1 MCDILVRMAE
11 QGRKTIGV
19 MVEITREFGRD
30 LCKGIAAFAGE
41 HDDVSP
47 VFITPDMLK
56 RKSELARFDGFI
68 VRVMNGA
75 MARTLA
81 ATRKPVVDV
90 YYERPYGG
98 FAIVKTNHAKVGQ
111 LAAAHF
117 IAHQFKN
124 FAFCG
129 FAGGR
134 FSDYCRQAFV
144 NALKRGG
151 FSCRD
156 YTPAARTRYEFDP
169 AVLINERM
177 EPAPDAT
184 ALKEWVLSL
193 ERPVAVFCPNDLRAW
208 QLLQV
213 CLDAGL
219 RVPHDVA
226 ILGLDNDALIC
237 GFSKPALSS
246 IDPDTESIG
255 REAMRTIGEMMD
267 RPAVSRKPIVRQVP
281 PKGVVVRT
289 STETYP
295 VDPPWLSDALVFIRR
310 HVADRLSAVD
320 VYRKTGLSHTVV
332 DATFRSRLGRSVQ
345 KEIAAARLEKAKHLL
360 ASGNSSV
367 SEIAKASGFA
377 SAEYFIRAFNAAF
390 GQSPSRWRASGGGR
404 NMSASP
410 TRHTSPTR
418 F

>member
-1 MCDILVRMAE
+1 MAE
-11 QGRKTIGV
+11 QDKRTIGV

-41 HDDVSP
+41 REDVSP

-90 YYERPYGG
+90 YYERPYDG

-134 FSDYCRQAFV
+134 FSEYCRQAFV

-151 FSCRD
+151 FSCKN

-213 CLDAGL
+213 CHDVGL

-246 IDPDTESIG
+246 VDPDTESIG
-255 REAMRTIGEMMD
+255 RESMRTICEMMNN
-267 RPAVSRKPIVRQVP
+267 PVVSRKQIVRQVP

-320 VYRKTGLSHTVV
+320 IYTRTGLSHTVV
-332 DATFRSRLGRSVQ
+332 DATFRNRLGHSVQ
-345 KEIAAARLEKAKHLL
+345 KEIAAARLEKARHMLS
-360 ASGNSSV
+360 SGNFSV
-367 SEIAKASGFA
+367 AEIAKASGFA

-404 NMSASP
+404 FV
-410 TRHTSPTR
+410 RQR
-418 F
+418 

>member
-1 MCDILVRMAE
+1 MGLFGILSSMAD
-11 QGRKTIGV
+11 QDKKTIGV

-41 HDDVSP
+41 HDGISP
-47 VFITPDMLK
+47 IFITPEMLK
-56 RKSELARFDGFI
+56 RKSELERFDGFI
-68 VRVMNGA
+68 VRVMNSS

-90 YYERPYGG
+90 YYERPYDG

-117 IAHQFKN
+117 TAHQFKN

-151 FSCRD
+151 FSCKD

-177 EPAPDAT
+177 EPAPDSK
-184 ALKEWVLSL
+184 ALREWLLSL
-193 ERPVAVFCPNDLRAW
+193 PLPVAVFCPNDLRAW

-213 CLDAGL
+213 CKNAGL

-255 REAMRTIGEMMD
+255 RESMRTICEMMGST
-267 RPAVSRKPIVRQVP
+267 AISRKPIVRQVP

-310 HVADRLSAVD
+310 HIADRLSAAD
-320 VYRKTGLSHTVV
+320 VYKKTGLSHTVV
-332 DATFRSRLGRSVQ
+332 DATFRSRLGHSVQ

-360 ASGNSSV
+360 VSGNSSV

-377 SAEYFIRAFNAAF
+377 STEYFIRTFNTTM
-390 GQSPSRWRASGGGR
+390 GKSPSKWRVSGD
-404 NMSASP
+404 
-410 TRHTSPTR
+410 TV
-418 F
+418 

>member
-1 MCDILVRMAE
+1 
-11 QGRKTIGV
+11 

-41 HDDVSP
+41 REDVSP

-56 RKSELARFDGFI
+56 RKSGLARFDGFI

-90 YYERPYGG
+90 YYERPYDG

-134 FSDYCRQAFV
+134 FSDYCRQAFA

-151 FSCRD
+151 FSCRN
-156 YTPAARTRYEFDP
+156 YTPAAKTRYEFDP
-169 AVLINERM
+169 TVLINERM
-177 EPAPDAT
+177 EPAPDAK
-184 ALKEWVLSL
+184 ALEEWLRSL
-193 ERPVAVFCPNDLRAW
+193 ALPVAVFCPNDLRAW

-213 CLDAGL
+213 CRDAGF
-219 RVPHDVA
+219 RVPYDVA

-237 GFSKPALSS
+237 GFSKPAISS
-246 IDPDTESIG
+246 IDPDTVAIG
-255 REAMRTIGEMMD
+255 REAMRTICEMTD
-267 RPAVSRKPIVRQVP
+267 RHDDPRRQIVRQVP

-310 HVADRLSAVD
+310 HVADRLSAAD
-320 VYRKTGLSHTVV
+320 IYARTGLSHTVV
-332 DATFRSRLGRSVQ
+332 DKTFRKRLGRSVQ
-345 KEIAAARLEKAKHLL
+345 KEIAAARLEKAQHML
-360 ASGNSSV
+360 ATGNASV
-367 SEIAKASGFA
+367 TEIANASGFA
-377 SAEYFIRAFNAAF
+377 STEYFIRAFNAGF
-390 GQSPSRWRASGGGR
+390 GISPSKWRASVGER
-404 NMSASP
+404 
-410 TRHTSPTR
+410 
-418 F
+418 

>member
-1 MCDILVRMAE
+1 
-11 QGRKTIGV
+11 

-30 LCKGIAAFAGE
+30 LCKGIAAFASE
-41 HDDVSP
+41 HEGISP

-56 RKSELARFDGFI
+56 RKSDLARFDGFI

-75 MARTLA
+75 MARALA

-90 YYERPYGG
+90 YYERPYAG

-144 NALKRGG
+144 HALRRGG
-151 FSCRD
+151 FSCRN
-156 YTPAARTRYEFDP
+156 YTPAAKTRYEFDP
-169 AVLINERM
+169 TVLINERM
-177 EPAPDAT
+177 EPAPDAK
-184 ALKEWVLSL
+184 ALEEWLQSL
-193 ERPVAVFCPNDLRAW
+193 PLPVAVFCPNDLRAW

-213 CLDAGL
+213 CRDAGL
-219 RVPHDVA
+219 GVPHDVA

-237 GFSKPALSS
+237 GFSKPTLSS

-255 REAMRTIGEMMD
+255 REAMRTIGKMMN
-267 RPAVSRKPIVRQVP
+267 RPTVSQKPIIRQVP

-310 HVADRLSAVD
+310 HVADRLSASD
-320 VYRKTGLSHTVV
+320 IYARTGLSHTVV
-332 DATFRSRLGRSVQ
+332 DITFRNRLGHSVQ
-345 KEIAAARLEKAKHLL
+345 KEIAAARLEKAKHML
-360 ASGNSSV
+360 ASGNASV
-367 SEIAKASGFA
+367 AEIANASGFA
-377 SAEYFIRAFNAAF
+377 STEYFIRAFNAAS
-390 GQSPSRWRASGGGR
+390 GQSPSKWRAS
-404 NMSASP
+404 NQL
-410 TRHTSPTR
+410 
-418 F
+418 